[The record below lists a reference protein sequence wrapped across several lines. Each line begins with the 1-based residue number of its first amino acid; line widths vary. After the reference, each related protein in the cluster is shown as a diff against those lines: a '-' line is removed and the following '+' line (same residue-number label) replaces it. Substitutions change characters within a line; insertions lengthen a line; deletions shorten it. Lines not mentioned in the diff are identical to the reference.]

1 MDRFNQCK
9 SLSSRAGWRAWTPA
23 DTDHALPVNPFAK
36 RVSHSSSTVI
46 TYKVLTLLTWVLS
59 VVFSVYYTVD
69 SPADDIKHGRTI
81 EGQNWLHLSGFTL
94 NFVLVYIY
102 L

>member
-1 MDRFNQCK
+1 M
-9 SLSSRAGWRAWTPA
+9 
-23 DTDHALPVNPFAK
+23 NPFAK
-36 RVSHSSSTVI
+36 RDEHSSSTVI
-46 TYKVLTLLTWVLS
+46 AYKILTLLTWALS
-59 VVFSVYYTVD
+59 VIFSVYYTVA